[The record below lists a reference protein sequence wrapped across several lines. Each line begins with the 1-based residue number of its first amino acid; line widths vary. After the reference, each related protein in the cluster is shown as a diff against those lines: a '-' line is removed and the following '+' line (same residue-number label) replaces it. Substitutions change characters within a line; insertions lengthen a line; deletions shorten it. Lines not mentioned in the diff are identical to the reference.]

1 MHCTALFLIQECFS
15 TATKKLRKCHPAD
28 LVDVL
33 VRKSIDS
40 VAEDD
45 AIEGLVGGI
54 RRRRR
59 RQQVRKTVRMDQV
72 ERLQASG
79 LDDRGHGEGR
89 RKAGKHDG

>member
-1 MHCTALFLIQECFS
+1 MHCTVLFLIQECFS
-15 TATKKLRKCHPAD
+15 TATKKLQKCHPAN

-45 AIEGLVGGI
+45 AIEGHVGGI

-59 RQQVRKTVRMDQV
+59 HQVRETVRMDQV

-79 LDDRGHGEGR
+79 PDDRGHGEGR
-89 RKAGKHDG
+89 RKAEKHDG